1 LTLDFSFVSSKFEV
15 GNSAKCSFLRSYRC
29 T

>member
-1 LTLDFSFVSSKFEV
+1 LYPSKFEV

>member
-1 LTLDFSFVSSKFEV
+1 LYSSKCEV
-15 GNSAKCSFLRSYRC
+15 GNSAIRSFLRSYRC

>member
-1 LTLDFSFVSSKFEV
+1 LYTSKFEV
-15 GNSAKCSFLRSYRC
+15 GNSAKRSFLTSYRC